1 MSLKELSARLGS
13 IDTKPITL
21 EDSLSMIK
29 PLKLEPVRAKRVKK
43 QWFEPVRNW
52 RYGNDV
58 SSL

>member
-29 PLKLEPVRAKRVKK
+29 PLKLEPVRAKKSKK
-43 QWFEPVRNW
+43 AM
-52 RYGNDV
+52 G
-58 SSL
+58 